1 MQFSGLAKPPIGVVF
16 DSALGDGIDDI
27 LALALLYALEGKS
40 ETRVVSTS
48 TTKSSLRSAMFAE
61 ALTKFLMGPPPPR
74 PTSGVFAGFQRP
86 VPAIGMSDN
95 GKLAQDTPVLQAV
108 LDKKNDQ
115 GEALYPRAISKLNET
130 ADPAALIRNALT
142 AQNDEN
148 CLVLLAGPATNLTAM
163 MALPGSMELIR
174 AKVKVLMLAWGGFPE
189 GAADPSV
196 KADLA
201 AARKVL
207 ATWPTPIL
215 AVGAEVGSAIPFPGE
230 SLGKDF
236 SWAQSHPLVDAY
248 LAYHAQPFDAP
259 ASALAAALYSIRPDC
274 GFTSSPV
281 GTISVLD
288 DGRLRFATG
297 AGGKH
302 AYLVADPAR
311 KAEIQRTYVELVS
324 AKPVARPMRRRI
336 PEKKEEVPPAEVKP
350 SDPPN

>member
-16 DSALGDGIDDI
+16 DSALGDGIDDV

-61 ALTKFLMGPPPPR
+61 TLTKFLMGPPPPR

-86 VPAIGMSDN
+86 VPAIGMADN
-95 GKLAQDTPVLQAV
+95 GKLGQDTPVLRAV
-108 LDKKNDQ
+108 LDKKNEQ
-115 GEALYPRAISKLNET
+115 GEPLYPRALAKLNET

-148 CLVLLAGPATNLTAM
+148 CLVLLAGPATNLVAM
-163 MALPGSMELIR
+163 MGLPGSMELIR
-174 AKVKVLMLAWGGFPE
+174 AKVKVLLLSWGAFPE
-189 GAADPSV
+189 GPADPKV

-201 AARKVL
+201 AARQLL
-207 ATWPTPIL
+207 ATWPTPIV
-215 AVGAEVGSAIPFPGE
+215 AVGAEVGTALPFPGE
-230 SLGKDF
+230 SLGRDF
-236 SWAQSHPLVDAY
+236 AWAPTHPIVDAC

-259 ASALAAALYSIRPDC
+259 APTLAAALYSIRPES
-274 GFTSSPV
+274 GFTLSAPGSL
-281 GTISVLD
+281 TVLD
-288 DGRLRFATG
+288 DGRIRFAPG

-302 AYLVADPAR
+302 NFLVADAAR
-311 KAEIQRTYVELVS
+311 TAEIQRTYVELVS

-336 PEKKEEVPPAEVKP
+336 QEKKEEIPPAEVKP

>member
-1 MQFSGLAKPPIGVVF
+1 MQFSGLSKPPIGVVF
-16 DSALGDGIDDI
+16 DSALGDGIDDV

-61 ALTKFLMGPPPPR
+61 ALTRFLMGPPPPR

-86 VPAIGMSDN
+86 VPAIGMADN

-115 GEALYPRAISKLNET
+115 GEPLYPRAIARLNET

-148 CLVLLAGPATNLTAM
+148 CLVLLAGPATNLVAM
-163 MALPGSMELIR
+163 MALPGSLDLIR
-174 AKVKVLMLAWGGFPE
+174 TKVKTLLLAWGGFPS
-189 GAADPSV
+189 GSPDPNV
-196 KADLA
+196 KADPA
-201 AARKVL
+201 SARQLL
-207 ATWPTPIL
+207 ATWPGPIL
-215 AVGAEVGSAIPFPGE
+215 AVGSEVGTAIPFPGE

-236 SWAQSHPLVDAY
+236 AWSTAHPIVDAY

-259 ASALAAALYSIRPDC
+259 ASALAAALYSIRPDS
-274 GFTSSPV
+274 GFTSSAP
-281 GTISVLD
+281 GALSVAED
-288 DGRLRFATG
+288 ARVRFAPG

-302 AYLVADPAR
+302 SYLLADAAR
-311 KAEIQRTYVELVS
+311 KAEIQRIYVELVS
-324 AKPVARPMRRRI
+324 AKPVARPMRRRTQ
-336 PEKKEEVPPAEVKP
+336 EKKDEVPAAPAKP